1 MAKKRVAPPPVAGGW
16 DLVHLD
22 KKCESGWN
30 DLCQQAPGPTRAA
43 YDQIIKDPRHRSD
56 RQHPLRGDLGKKT
69 IAGVEYELWQ
79 YEVTGPGRAW
89 YVIDDASHTI
99 IMTHAG
105 VKHPKATDG

>member
-43 YDQIIKDPRHRSD
+43 YDSS
-56 RQHPLRGDLGKKT
+56 LGS
-69 IAGVEYELWQ
+69 
-79 YEVTGPGRAW
+79 P
-89 YVIDDASHTI
+89 
-99 IMTHAG
+99 
-105 VKHPKATDG
+105 